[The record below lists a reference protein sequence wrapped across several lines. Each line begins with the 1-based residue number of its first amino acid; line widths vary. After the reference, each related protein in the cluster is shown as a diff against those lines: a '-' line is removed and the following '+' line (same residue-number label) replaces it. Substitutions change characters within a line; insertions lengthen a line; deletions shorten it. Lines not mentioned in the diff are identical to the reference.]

1 MNRVRFSAVALL
13 VLVLASVLASVGAQD
28 APAVNI
34 LPVNHANFLPG
45 AMFDMRVEVAA
56 DALPEDFAV
65 TINGTA
71 AVGFFG
77 AEFAEESW
85 TVGDEATPVVSIVA
99 RNLMF
104 AESGEYVVEVVAGGV
119 TTSTTYT
126 VREVGNAGA
135 KNVILFIADG
145 ASVPFFT
152 ATRLVSRGQEN
163 GYYNDHLS
171 FETFEEF
178 GLLSTSGTDSIITDS
193 ANSASAYNNGHKTAV
208 NANGVYADSSADAY
222 DDPRVETFAELVT
235 RTRGMSVGIVTN
247 ANWQDATPAAVFA
260 HSRERND
267 RSSCDFARS
276 IVGAEGTLSTNFVN
290 VMPAIVLGG
299 GGRFALAPS
308 VDGSRCKAENYDGV
322 DFDGYAAYEAAGYSL
337 VETNDQLQAAVE
349 AGDER
354 IMGIF
359 AGGNMDTWL
368 DRNVFGD
375 NAADQPG
382 LVDMTLAA
390 LQVVSKNENGF
401 YLEVEAAHVD
411 KQLHPMDF
419 DRALAEGIE
428 FDRTIAATV
437 EYLEANGMME
447 NTLIIVTADHGHS
460 FDVYGTVDVEAFN
473 AAEDEAGKRA
483 AIGIYQNAGSPTY
496 VDEDGDMYPD
506 NWAPSVTLAMGK
518 VDHPAFTED
527 FQVSETPREPSIN
540 DENGVTLDNPE
551 DDPNGLV
558 MSSNLPDGSTSS
570 VHTLQDVPVYAQ
582 GPGSEALRGV
592 NENIE
597 VFFAMANA
605 IGLDPRQ

>member
-13 VLVLASVLASVGAQD
+13 VLVLASVVASLGAQD
-28 APAVNI
+28 APAVTI
-34 LPVNHANFLPG
+34 LPVNRANFIPG

-56 DALPEDFAV
+56 EAMPEDFAV

-71 AVGFFG
+71 AAEFFG
-77 AEFAEESW
+77 AEFAQESW
-85 TVGDEATPVVSIVA
+85 TVGDEAAPVSSIVA

-104 AESGEYVVEVVAGGV
+104 AEPGEYMVEVVAGGV
-119 TTSTTYT
+119 TTSATYT
-126 VREVGNAGA
+126 VREVTNAGA

-145 ASVPFFT
+145 GSVAFFT
-152 ATRLVSRGQEN
+152 ATRLVSRGQEH

-178 GLLSTSGTDSIITDS
+178 GLLSTSGTDSIMTDS

-208 NANGVYADSSADAY
+208 NANGVYADSSASAY

-235 RTRGMSVGIVTN
+235 RARGMSVGIVTT

-276 IVGAEGTLSTNFVN
+276 IVGAEGTLSTNFVD
-290 VMPAIVLGG
+290 VMPAVVLGG
-299 GGRFALAPS
+299 GARFALAPS
-308 VDGSRCKAENYDGV
+308 VEGSRCKAENYGGV
-322 DFDGYAAYEAAGYSL
+322 DFDAYAAYEAAGYTV
-337 VETNDQLQAAVE
+337 VETNADLQTAVE
-349 AGDER
+349 AGNER

-359 AGGNMDTWL
+359 ASGNIDTWL

-382 LVDMTLAA
+382 LVDTTLAA
-390 LQVVSKNENGF
+390 LDVLSKNENGF

-428 FDRTIAATV
+428 FDRAIAATV
-437 EYLEANGMME
+437 EYLDANGMLE
-447 NTLIIVTADHGHS
+447 DTLIIVTSDHGHS
-460 FDVYGTVDVEAFN
+460 YDVYGTVNVEAFN
-473 AAEDEAGKRA
+473 AAQDDTGKRA
-483 AIGIYQNAGSPTY
+483 AIGIYADAGFPTY
-496 VDEDGDMYPD
+496 VDEDGDMFPD
-506 NWAPSVTLAMGK
+506 NWAPSVVLAQGK
-518 VDHPAFTED
+518 VDHPVFTED
-527 FQVSETPREPSIN
+527 FQVSLTPRSPAIN
-540 DENGVTLDNPE
+540 DENGVTVDNPE
-551 DDPNGLV
+551 DDPNGLL
-558 MSSNLPDGSTSS
+558 MTSNLPDGSNSS
-570 VHTLQDVPVYAQ
+570 AHTLQDVPVYAH

-597 VFFAMANA
+597 VFFAMVNA